1 GREEKHEQGCDPGA
15 GDLPAG
21 AASAG
26 GACPVRGG
34 GPTGDCRDLE
44 LSGVSAGTAPAG
56 GAATPAQTDR
66 TAAEGSA
73 AAPGEELGRAR
84 SERLPGQAVQQ
95 LRTLLGGEFL
105 ERRENVLVFGPPGS
119 GKTHSLCAVAQELVR
134 TGRRFLFTTTALLV
148 QELLAARRDL
158 KLKALLGRAGV
169 PGA

>member
-1 GREEKHEQGCDPGA
+1 QLLYLAAHEGEARVEQALRQLLEQRRLLSEQAVRTLLGEATPLREAAQVEVAAGDLGVYDALLEGSYDASDYGMSLPKQGREEKHEQGCDPGA

-56 GAATPAQTDR
+56 VPATPAQTDR

-84 SERLPGQAVQQ
+84 S
-95 LRTLLGGEFL
+95 
-105 ERRENVLVFGPPGS
+105 
-119 GKTHSLCAVAQELVR
+119 
-134 TGRRFLFTTTALLV
+134 
-148 QELLAARRDL
+148 
-158 KLKALLGRAGV
+158 
-169 PGA
+169 